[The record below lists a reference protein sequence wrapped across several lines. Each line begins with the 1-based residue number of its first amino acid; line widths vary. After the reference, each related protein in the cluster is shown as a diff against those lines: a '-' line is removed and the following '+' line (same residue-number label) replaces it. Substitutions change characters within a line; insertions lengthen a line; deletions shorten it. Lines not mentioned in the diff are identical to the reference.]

1 VQQPPEVRLANLA
14 FMLFWMLA
22 VAAILLAGQRWS
34 RLRGFR
40 DGMVAQWKPALAIA
54 LLYLVSYALSGRGF
68 FNPYAL
74 AIFCQ
79 ALLGLA
85 LVRRIAGYEPLPVTQ
100 SVVQRQHIWR
110 SVGLMLGISILL
122 AAVAFLLGSIGLGIV
137 QQIFGEVNRSAE
149 AASSLTYNK
158 WQLFFTLLA
167 GAGIAEE
174 TTYRL
179 VALSLLWKLTT
190 RRWLAIVVSA
200 LLFAAYHL
208 SPLDGMYLTF
218 WKYPISQF
226 LASSLIGLVWGYAYA
241 RRGYETAVLS
251 HTLSDWVPILLFL
264 R

>member
-1 VQQPPEVRLANLA
+1 MQTPPEVRLANLA
-14 FMLFWMLA
+14 FMLFWMMA
-22 VAAILLAGQRWS
+22 VAAILLAGRRWP

-68 FNPYAL
+68 LNPYAL

-85 LVRRIAGYEPLPVTQ
+85 LARRIAGYEPLPVAQ
-100 SVVQRQHIWR
+100 SVVQRQHVWR
-110 SVGLMLGISILL
+110 SIGLMLGSAVLL
-122 AAVAFLLGSIGLGIV
+122 ALVAFLLGSIGMGV
-137 QQIFGEVNRSAE
+137 MQQIFGEVSRSAE
-149 AASSLTYNK
+149 AASELPYNN
-158 WQLFFTLLA
+158 WQLFFALLS

-179 VALSLLWKLTT
+179 VALSLLWKLTN

-200 LLFAAYHL
+200 LLFGAYHL
-208 SPLDGMYLTF
+208 SPLTSMYLTF
-218 WKYPISQF
+218 WKFPLSQF

-251 HTLSDWVPILLFL
+251 HTLSDWVPILLFM